1 MPCMSWLVRAQ
12 RMLYKDIGSSSDAR
26 YGAESR
32 MFRGRTTSKTM
43 AHESACRCAFYFE
56 PSRLVILDLE
66 SFRLLL
72 ILSSPHE
79 ELVLSWAGGMLPAK
93 HGVPRR
99 AASACAEKLA
109 YIVQALLL

>member
-1 MPCMSWLVRAQ
+1 
-12 RMLYKDIGSSSDAR
+12 
-26 YGAESR
+26 

-56 PSRLVILDLE
+56 PSCLVIWDLE

-79 ELVLSWAGGMLPAK
+79 ELVFSWAGGLLPAK
-93 HGVPRR
+93 HGVPHR
-99 AASACAEKLA
+99 AASACAAKLA
-109 YIVQALLL
+109 YIVQALSL